1 MGSAAPALIDVLIVG
16 GGPAGLAVAT
26 GLARQ
31 PYTAVVFESGV
42 YRNARTN
49 HMHNVVTWDHR
60 DPADFRA
67 KARADL
73 WARYD
78 TIRIEDAK
86 IENIRWNGDG
96 RFEAID
102 GKGNVWTGKKVALA
116 VGMEDVYPDIPGY
129 DDVWARGVYHCL
141 FCDGYEDRGV
151 ESVGILALGVLG
163 KLQPAVHTARMAKRL
178 TSSVTIYTD
187 GDAELESQ
195 IRNVLGEDSVFEMDN
210 RKVTRLEKVK
220 GKASEVI
227 VHVQD
232 GSKVMHGFMVIDPT
246 SRLTDPSPRSME
258 LADTAVIKTSSPWYE
273 TSVPGVFAV
282 GDCASPVPA
291 VPNAMSMGAF
301 AAAGLARQLGA
312 E

>member
-102 GKGNVWTGKKVALA
+102 GKGNVWTGKKLALA

-129 DDVWARGVYHCL
+129 HCL

-151 ESVGILALGVLG
+151 ESAGILALGELG
-163 KLQPAVHTARMAKRL
+163 TLRPAVQTARMAKRL

-187 GDAELESQ
+187 GDSELESQ
-195 IRNVLGEDSVFEMDN
+195 IRNVLGKDSVFEMDN
-210 RKVTRLEKVK
+210 RQVTRLEKVK
-220 GKASEVI
+220 GKLQRSLCISRMDQRWCTASWLT
-227 VHVQD
+227 
-232 GSKVMHGFMVIDPT
+232 KPT
-246 SRLTDPSPRSME
+246 
-258 LADTAVIKTSSPWYE
+258 ACWHIGGITA
-273 TSVPGVFAV
+273 G
-282 GDCASPVPA
+282 GH
-291 VPNAMSMGAF
+291 
-301 AAAGLARQLGA
+301 
-312 E
+312 

>member
-102 GKGNVWTGKKVALA
+102 GKGNVWTGKKLALA

-129 DDVWARGVYHCL
+129 HCL

-151 ESVGILALGVLG
+151 ESAGILALGELG
-163 KLQPAVHTARMAKRL
+163 TLRPAVQTARMAKRL

-187 GDAELESQ
+187 GDSELESQ
-195 IRNVLGEDSVFEMDN
+195 IRNVLGSQNLQRVGTSEGSPLVGTNSPRGHVWN
-210 RKVTRLEKVK
+210 RIGLPPCNQ
-220 GKASEVI
+220 VI
-227 VHVQD
+227 NLRQ
-232 GSKVMHGFMVIDPT
+232 GLNG
-246 SRLTDPSPRSME
+246 DPSDVPTRCKPKINGPFVEQLGLE

-282 GDCASPVPA
+282 LTPR
-291 VPNAMSMGAF
+291 MSMGAF